1 MNSGENNERDF
12 RKRSEE
18 MELGAPRLES
28 ICAVGCRAISG
39 IILFPAFI
47 FEISVIVSLTIG
59 TRFAPVKCSKYELVA
74 FSSTLLADE
83 TKT

>member
-18 MELGAPRLES
+18 IVLGAPRLES
-28 ICAVGCRAISG
+28 ICALGCRAISG

-47 FEISVIVSLTIG
+47 FEIYVIASPTIG
-59 TRFAPVKCSKYELVA
+59 TRFAPVNCSRYELVV
-74 FSSTLLADE
+74 SSYAQLADE